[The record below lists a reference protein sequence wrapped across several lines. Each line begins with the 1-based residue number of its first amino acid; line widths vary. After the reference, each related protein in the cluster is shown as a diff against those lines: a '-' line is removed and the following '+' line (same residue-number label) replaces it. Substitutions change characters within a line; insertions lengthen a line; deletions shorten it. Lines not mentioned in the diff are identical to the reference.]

1 MNDPRIIDKVL
12 HPNGDCAPYVAS
24 IVDDPEDG
32 QTKLVISFEE
42 TGHTAVLFF
51 DQLID
56 SEDVSKS
63 QDAGKIE
70 QELKEKLWG

>member
-12 HPNGDCAPYVAS
+12 HSNGACAPYVAS

-42 TGHTAVLFF
+42 SGHTAVLFF

-56 SEDVSKS
+56 SEDIGKS
-63 QDAGKIE
+63 QNADKIE
-70 QELKEKLWG
+70 SELKETLWG